1 MPPRDQTGE
10 PVVSRRLTVTKT
22 APHPASERG
31 SRCDAFIGALVA
43 IGLIALAI
51 RLITA
56 LSSPEP
62 AFISDPTFF
71 RLQGML
77 LATGRGFAD
86 PFVWSSQHRIVATA
100 FHPPLFSTFL
110 GGIYRMGFHS
120 VAAARVGSC
129 LLGTAT
135 VVFVGLT
142 GREVSGRRVGL
153 VAASIAALTPNL
165 WVPDGALTSEGLAT
179 TFVAATLWLAYRFLR
194 NPRRGTAIW
203 LGISIGLAGLTR
215 PETLALAA
223 IVVVPITVHLALPI
237 RRRLS
242 LVAIAFLAM
251 LIVIAPWTIRSA
263 TLFERPV
270 LISTNGQAVIGYANC
285 PARPMRVVHSAVG

>member
-1 MPPRDQTGE
+1 
-10 PVVSRRLTVTKT
+10 
-22 APHPASERG
+22 
-31 SRCDAFIGALVA
+31 
-43 IGLIALAI
+43 
-51 RLITA
+51 
-56 LSSPEP
+56 
-62 AFISDPTFF
+62 
-71 RLQGML
+71 ML

-110 GGIYRMGFHS
+110 GGIYRTGFHS

-142 GREVSGRRVGL
+142 GRAVGGRRVGL
-153 VAASIAALTPNL
+153 IAASIAALTPNL

-179 TFVAATLWLAYRFLR
+179 TLVAATLWLAYRFLR

-237 RRRLS
+237 RRRQIFGHRPEMARQCTAS
-242 LVAIAFLAM
+242 VRCST
-251 LIVIAPWTIRSA
+251 PRSTTA
-263 TLFERPV
+263 
-270 LISTNGQAVIGYANC
+270 STS
-285 PARPMRVVHSAVG
+285 ARPKRTAPDEYVGHPRSIARASA